1 MTSLK
6 LRVKK
11 QTSAKRESSALN
23 VVNMRIALPGRG
35 AHAAFRANTTNPGEL
50 VRRSSH
56 H

>member
-1 MTSLK
+1 MTFLK

-11 QTSAKRESSALN
+11 QTSAKREGIALN

-35 AHAAFRANTTNPGEL
+35 THTAFRANTKNPGEL